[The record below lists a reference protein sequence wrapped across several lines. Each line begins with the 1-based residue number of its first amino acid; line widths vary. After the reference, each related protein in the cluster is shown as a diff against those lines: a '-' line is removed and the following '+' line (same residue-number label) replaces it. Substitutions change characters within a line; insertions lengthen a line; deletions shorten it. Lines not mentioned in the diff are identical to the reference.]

1 MIYLGALAL
10 AAMGCGNGE
19 AEKRIRATLA
29 AQERAFTKLDFHG
42 ACAQMTEA
50 ARLASPWCAED
61 TSGATLGNEA
71 IVTFRVKT
79 MKATRIDVDG
89 DTAEVR
95 RKDSGDTTR
104 MRKVDGRWLIDEY

>member
-1 MIYLGALAL
+1 MLLTLLAFAAL
-10 AAMGCGNGE
+10 GCGEGE
-19 AEKRIRATLA
+19 AKRQIRATLA
-29 AQERAFTKLDFHG
+29 AQERVWSKLDFPGTCTHL
-42 ACAQMTEA
+42 TEA
-50 ARLASPWCAED
+50 ARRASEWCAED